1 MVAFARWI
9 RASDRQSPLNTE
21 NLSIVLYI
29 PPPKR
34 PTHAAHP
41 HLPPPPP
48 SSLLPPPSS
57 LPIYLPA
64 IIFIPTPT
72 KTSHQPLHIINH
84 KRRYNTNSI
93 SQRSPLPPKKKPQ
106 PSHLHRTTLTQIK
119 QHTPHKNLLHRRVR
133 FLFAGGELRFA
144 GGRLGCCVCALAGC
158 WIVVFG
164 GESGHTASEHRCGL

>member
-1 MVAFARWI
+1 MQHI
-9 RASDRQSPLNTE
+9 H
-21 NLSIVLYI
+21 I
-29 PPPKR
+29 
-34 PTHAAHP
+34 
-41 HLPPPPP
+41 
-48 SSLLPPPSS
+48 SS
-57 LPIYLPA
+57 LPIYLPP
-64 IIFIPTPT
+64 IVPIPIPTPT

-93 SQRSPLPPKKKPQ
+93 SQRSPLPPKKNPTL
-106 PSHLHRTTLTQIK
+106 PISTEPPLTQIK

-164 GESGHTASEHRCGL
+164 GGGGGGVDIRPPNIVVGCEGFG

>member
-48 SSLLPPPSS
+48 SSL
-57 LPIYLPA
+57 PIYLPPTA
-64 IIFIPTPT
+64 PTPTPT

-93 SQRSPLPPKKKPQ
+93 SQRSPPPQK

-144 GGRLGCCVCALAGC
+144 GGRLGCCVCALAGGC
-158 WIVVFG
+158 IVVLG
-164 GESGHTASEHRCGL
+164 